1 MNNRSNQTTAD
12 AIDLRHYIKRIN
24 ADAAG
29 GFLLT
34 DDLDHW
40 AKYGIYTKEQLGRYL
55 DGCVEREQAQ
65 SLATD
70 DDYDRTMP
78 ECDDDPYYRECRSAT
93 SGDDMSKADY
103 MDMYSRMDREDW

>member
-1 MNNRSNQTTAD
+1 MNDRTNKQTD
-12 AIDLRHYIKRIN
+12 AEALDLRHYIKEIN
-24 ADAAG
+24 KMGSG

-40 AKYGIYTKEQLGRYL
+40 AEYGIFTKAQLGDYL
-55 DGCVEREQAQ
+55 DDCVAREQMKYD
-65 SLATD
+65 STESND

-78 ECDDDPYYRECRSAT
+78 ECDDDPYYRECRAAT

-103 MDMYSRMDREDW
+103 MDMYSL